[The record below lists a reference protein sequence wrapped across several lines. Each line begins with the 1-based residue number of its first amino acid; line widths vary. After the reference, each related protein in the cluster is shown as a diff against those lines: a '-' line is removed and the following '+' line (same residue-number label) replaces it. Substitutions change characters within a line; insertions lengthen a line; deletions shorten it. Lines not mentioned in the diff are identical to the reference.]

1 MYDRSWRYVRTS
13 LPIIHYFWTINW
25 FFILIDSTMYI
36 IPAIDVLDKKVV
48 RLREGNYDDVTH
60 YEISLEEQ
68 IEKYHANGTE
78 IVHII
83 DLNGAKGDF
92 SNQQYLFAVLK
103 KTDMKVQYGGGVR
116 SIDKVKELVDAGVY
130 RVIVGTQAITNPSF
144 LEELS
149 ALNEGRVK
157 YADHVVVAIDVLD
170 EVIKYSGWLES
181 SPIKLIEYID
191 KCLALGFYR
200 FLCTDISKDGKL
212 GGAGVELYKKLL
224 DHSPII
230 KLIASGGI
238 SSMEDI
244 QALQDLQNVESVV
257 VGKAIYENRI
267 SIDEI
272 KDWNLKALIKF

>member
-1 MYDRSWRYVRTS
+1 
-13 LPIIHYFWTINW
+13 
-25 FFILIDSTMYI
+25 MYI

-48 RLREGNYDDVTH
+48 RLREGSYEDVTT

-68 IEKYHANGTE
+68 IRKYHANGTE
-78 IVHII
+78 LVHII

-92 SNQQYLFAVLK
+92 SNQEYLFDIAQR
-103 KTDMKVQYGGGVR
+103 TDMKVQYGGGVR

-130 RVIVGTQAITNPSF
+130 RVIVGTQAITNPAF

-149 ALNEGRVK
+149 TLNEGRVK
-157 YADHVVVAIDVLD
+157 YADHIVIAIDVLD

-191 KCLALGFYR
+191 KCLALGFFR

-212 GGAGVELYKKLL
+212 GGAGVDLYQKLL

-230 KLIASGGI
+230 KLIGSGGI
-238 SSMEDI
+238 SSMQDI
-244 QALQDLQNVESVV
+244 EALKDLGRMESCV
-257 VGKAIYENRI
+257 VGKAIYENKI
-267 SIDEI
+267 SIEEI
-272 KDWNLKALIKF
+272 KDWNLKSLINF